1 MGVQD
6 NSTNTGLSNSSRLFR
21 TLIKQAFTHVS
32 AQVGIYQQDCR
43 LVWANDHFTK
53 TFINRL
59 NNAPRSCLN
68 HLHAEN
74 EHCPDYVIRKT
85 AETGIIQHSM
95 FKVTDTTGTVWYY
108 NSHTFPMYDRTNAL
122 THIVEISWDIS
133 QDVARDAILCEHSAL
148 LSNLA
153 DMSLDAI
160 LVINKD
166 GLITFWNKGAGK
178 MLGYGFDEA
187 LHKPFRMIFPKTEEA
202 ERDINLMKQLLHV
215 QDYLKNFE
223 TVLQKKDGQSVQV
236 EITRAVMDTE
246 RRDDMGSYWIIR
258 DISARKN
265 IEYLFRQTI
274 EELAK
279 LHEISQLLHRSTSE
293 EEIYEIMLVSV
304 TAGEGLKFNRA
315 FLLMVKYETQQLE
328 GKLAIGPANPEEA
341 GIIWSQIPRQFTTLE
356 EILKSYKSRD
366 RRKRE
371 KVMDIVGALTIPLD
385 EADNIMIQAINNNR
399 SYVVNNGAG
408 DTDFDPQIC
417 YIINN
422 DSFAVIPI
430 IIKEIPVGVIIVDNV
445 FNREPITERDVD
457 SLEIFAAQA
466 GLALENAR
474 LQAHLQMHLKEL
486 EQAYSTLQDSQQKLI
501 RSERLA
507 TVGEVVAK
515 ISHEIRN
522 PLVSIGGFANRLL
535 NDFGGGHQDAYQYL
549 KIIADETKRLED
561 ILDKIL
567 NYSAL
572 LAPKKELVNLKD
584 LINKNLLIVINDL
597 HNQNVSLQLEIDS
610 ADSIM
615 HIDPNQM
622 TQVFI
627 NIIRN
632 CLQAMPK
639 GGRLKIHS
647 ERGTDCIKVEF
658 IDTGIGIKKKD
669 LERLFQ
675 PFFTTK
681 SLGLGL
687 GLSISQQI
695 MQNHGGKI
703 EVKSQ
708 YRKGSTFSIYLPIT

>member
-1 MGVQD
+1 
-6 NSTNTGLSNSSRLFR
+6 
-21 TLIKQAFTHVS
+21 
-32 AQVGIYQQDCR
+32 
-43 LVWANDHFTK
+43 
-53 TFINRL
+53 
-59 NNAPRSCLN
+59 
-68 HLHAEN
+68 
-74 EHCPDYVIRKT
+74 
-85 AETGIIQHSM
+85 
-95 FKVTDTTGTVWYY
+95 
-108 NSHTFPMYDRTNAL
+108 
-122 THIVEISWDIS
+122 
-133 QDVARDAILCEHSAL
+133 
-148 LSNLA
+148 
-153 DMSLDAI
+153 
-160 LVINKD
+160 
-166 GLITFWNKGAGK
+166 
-178 MLGYGFDEA
+178 
-187 LHKPFRMIFPKTEEA
+187 
-202 ERDINLMKQLLHV
+202 
-215 QDYLKNFE
+215 
-223 TVLQKKDGQSVQV
+223 
-236 EITRAVMDTE
+236 
-246 RRDDMGSYWIIR
+246 
-258 DISARKN
+258 
-265 IEYLFRQTI
+265 
-274 EELAK
+274 
-279 LHEISQLLHRSTSE
+279 
-293 EEIYEIMLVSV
+293 
-304 TAGEGLKFNRA
+304 
-315 FLLMVKYETQQLE
+315 
-328 GKLAIGPANPEEA
+328 
-341 GIIWSQIPRQFTTLE
+341 
-356 EILKSYKSRD
+356 
-366 RRKRE
+366 
-371 KVMDIVGALTIPLD
+371 
-385 EADNIMIQAINNNR
+385 
-399 SYVVNNGAG
+399 
-408 DTDFDPQIC
+408 
-417 YIINN
+417 
-422 DSFAVIPI
+422 VIPI